1 MAEVTTESVQ
11 ERLQQFEVVLGR
23 LTEMT
28 GNLGTQRDNPGLRK
42 RIENDKKSLQDTR
55 DSILADV
62 NDLKRKVGREGE
74 ESKQRYQAM
83 AKQSG
88 LLIKQYERARK
99 EADRKLKEPV
109 GGAKK
114 RVMDDA
120 HEDDGGRDHV
130 VNIGNDTDI
139 VMAQL
144 RPAYNM
150 SALNTEEDIQREKAD
165 EIEEIAANMQELHNV
180 YTEFQDEVDR
190 QQEPIN
196 HIQSKVKSARENV
209 VRGTSEVQEAGEY
222 QKSSRKKMCCIGVML
237 LIIIIVIVVVV
248 SVSS

>member
-11 ERLQQFEVVLGR
+11 ECLLQFEVILGR
-23 LTEMT
+23 LTEMI

-62 NDLKRKVGREGE
+62 NGLKRKIGLEGE
-74 ESKQRYQAM
+74 EGKQRYQAT
-83 AKQSG
+83 AKLSG
-88 LLIKQYERARK
+88 LLFKQYERARK
-99 EADRKLKEPV
+99 EADRKLKEPI
-109 GGAKK
+109 GGPKK

-165 EIEEIAANMQELHNV
+165 EIEDIAADIRELHHMF
-180 YTEFQDEVDR
+180 TDFQSEVDR

-209 VRGTSEVQEAGEY
+209 VRGTSELQQARGY
-222 QKSSRKKMCCIGVML
+222 QKSSRL
-237 LIIIIVIVVVV
+237 R
-248 SVSS
+248 S